1 MCQNILQLLKNLRHH
16 SNGKEIRH
24 FKSFFK
30 NTNKMKQ
37 RQYICKKNM
46 KGQGNVWR
54 QLLLQKA
61 LFCWSV
67 SCAQLKE
74 PVPIVCIK
82 AKHTEAKRHGGEKL
96 STLQQSLKSIMLK
109 LL

>member
-1 MCQNILQLLKNLRHH
+1 MEH
-16 SNGKEIRH
+16 E
-24 FKSFFK
+24 
-30 NTNKMKQ
+30 
-37 RQYICKKNM
+37 
-46 KGQGNVWR
+46 NVWR
-54 QLLLQKA
+54 QLLRQKA
-61 LFCWSV
+61 LFCGSV